1 MKLSPTITWLQYAFA
16 NAVIVVL
23 LPLLTLQGMPPIDW
37 AWSWI
42 KRPKAEAKEEVDAE
56 EEEFEQDPTPV
67 AGQIY
72 VWTSPILDAT
82 GTWTGPWLMF
92 APEPD
97 RTNHRIRAEIE
108 YHDGRQVVWR
118 SPEWPELS
126 CWRRFWLSRELE
138 YVDALG
144 GIADRSPEKLA
155 LWSVLADHLA
165 REQRTNLEPAG
176 APQSIRF
183 IVEEAF
189 IANPRVEGWQP
200 MSQHY
205 PRDEERVVMTRNFPL
220 LPKMPSKQALPASG
234 GAP

>member
-1 MKLSPTITWLQYAFA
+1 MKPPLTITWLQYAFA
-16 NAVIVVL
+16 NAVVVVL

-37 AWSWI
+37 AWSWF
-42 KRPKAEAKEEVDAE
+42 KRPKAEAEAEAE
-56 EEEFEQDPTPV
+56 EEEFEEDQNPV
-67 AGQIY
+67 AGHFY
-72 VWTSPILDAT
+72 VWTSPLLDAT
-82 GTWTGPWLMF
+82 GTWTGPWFMF

-108 YHDGRQVVWR
+108 YQGGRKVLWR

-126 CWRRFWLSRELE
+126 CWRRFCLSRELE

-155 LWSVLADHLA
+155 LWSVFADHLA
-165 REQRTNLEPAG
+165 REQQTNPEPAG
-176 APQSIRF
+176 APQSVRF
-183 IVEEAF
+183 IVEEAT
-189 IANPRVEGWQP
+189 IANPQVEGWQP
-200 MSQHY
+200 MSQLY

-220 LPKMPSKQALPASG
+220 PPKMPSNKTLPASG